1 MEPAITPTNI
11 TGAALIAQF
20 SILVILGMGF
30 MILST
35 RSRFFFLNSGDHV
48 NATPIILSLTLISFG
63 ALFFSDEFS
72 KIYSP
77 VFGGANL
84 SAIKWSTAICAVFIA
99 NTIVVYILVAV
110 TGGSMASPF
119 TPVYFMLPALA
130 IFLREPV
137 GRVVVYLLLVIALF
151 SFNFRHNSQNSEI
164 IFRKKVAYWFVALA
178 CFMLTTYIGFI
189 TRPS

>member
-1 MEPAITPTNI
+1 MESAITPTNI

-20 SILVILGMGF
+20 SILLILLMGFVIL
-30 MILST
+30 SKS
-35 RSRFFFLNSGDHV
+35 SRLFFLGSVEDV
-48 NATPIILSLTLISFG
+48 NATPIILNLALFSIG

-77 VFGGANL
+77 MFGDTNL
-84 SAIKWSTAICAVFIA
+84 SVIKWSTAICAVFIA
-99 NTIVVYILVAV
+99 NTIAVNRLVAL

-130 IFLREPV
+130 IFLREPT
-137 GRVVVYLLLVIALF
+137 GRVVFYLLLVIILF
-151 SFNFRHNSQNSEI
+151 SLNFRHDSQSSKI
-164 IFRKKVAYWFVALA
+164 VSRKKLAYWFVALS
-178 CFMLTTYIGFI
+178 CCILTTYIGFI